1 MKTNFEIDRIS
12 MLKNDIHN
20 SKIISYKPNNL
31 ATIKT
36 FNNNIIILISREE
49 NHLILHESH
58 LEIMFMVS
66 DHADALFSDGANR

>member
-12 MLKNDIHN
+12 MFKNDIHN

-31 ATIKT
+31 ATMEI
-36 FNNNIIILISREE
+36 FNNNINILIRREE

-58 LEIMFMVS
+58 LEIVFMVS
-66 DHADALFSDGANR
+66 HHADALFSDGANR

>member
-12 MLKNDIHN
+12 MFKNDIHN

-31 ATIKT
+31 ATMKT
-36 FNNNIIILISREE
+36 FNNNIIILINREV

-58 LEIMFMVS
+58 LEIVFMVS
-66 DHADALFSDGANR
+66 DHADALISDGANS